1 MMGTQSSRRQPAL
14 FSYHI
19 DLEPR
24 LGADHLLRQVSAT
37 LDLSFVI
44 PTVRYCY
51 GRSGNVSL
59 DPRVIVKL
67 LLLLFLYDV
76 PSERE
81 LMEQVRARLDFL
93 WFLGFDLETEIP
105 DHSVLSKARARWG
118 THVFEQLFVQTVSQC
133 VQAGLVNGRLLHV
146 DSTMVKAHAHK
157 DTIVP
162 SGPELVG
169 ALRQACQEQTA
180 KLQVLAVDP
189 QDSAPTEAA
198 LSPAPEPASAT
209 APVAQWVAAV
219 APAPGP
225 AATTPAV
232 ENTPREPSQ
241 TATTA
246 AEAPS
251 SAWPVEPSAALAA
264 PVTLDPPATAPTA
277 PTQADP
283 PTQNAP
289 AATTPSLRVLPPPAA
304 DCGADRSPAVL
315 APKPAAKPL
324 PTNCTRVSTTD
335 PEAELARSKNGLIEL
350 NYKDHRLVDDAY
362 GVITAVAATT
372 SNVADGTQFPP
383 LYEQHRG
390 TTGLKLAQVTV
401 AGDHHYGTASNYI
414 FCAQQGIRA
423 HLGEVS
429 ANVEERGKLPPSQF
443 VYEPAQDRL
452 RCPQGHYLVAH
463 QDRPEE
469 QLKVYLIANP
479 AMCAHCALRE
489 QCTQSKR
496 GRSIRRHVQA
506 PLVAAARREANRPA
520 ARRSRKRRQHVMEGS
535 FADAV
540 NNHGAKKARWRGLWR
555 QKIQSWLI
563 AAVQNLRI
571 LLRHQVSGPVRA
583 AAAAQAGAAAGGRI
597 LAAMGQIAC
606 FQVSLGGRWITFTGL
621 DPKPCLDL

>member
-1 MMGTQSSRRQPAL
+1 MGTQPNRRQPAL

-19 DLEPR
+19 DLEHR
-24 LGADHLLRQVSAT
+24 LGADHLLRKVSAT

-44 PTVRYCY
+44 PTVRDRY

-81 LMEQVRARLDFL
+81 LMEQLRARLDFL
-93 WFLGFDLETEIP
+93 WFLGFDLDTDIP

-118 THVFEQLFVQTVSQC
+118 TRVFEQLFVQTVDQC

-146 DSTMVKAHAHK
+146 DSTMVKANAHK

-169 ALRQACQEQTA
+169 ALRQAYQEQAA
-180 KLQVLAVDP
+180 KLRVLPADP
-189 QDSAPTEAA
+189 DESATTEATVTR
-198 LSPAPEPASAT
+198 APESASAT
-209 APVAQWVAAV
+209 APVVQSGPAV
-219 APAPGP
+219 APAPVP
-225 AATTPAV
+225 AAAILSV
-232 ENTPREPSQ
+232 ENPPRE
-241 TATTA
+241 TR
-246 AEAPS
+246 
-251 SAWPVEPSAALAA
+251 PSATPSAEVALTAFPTGPLAAVVA
-264 PVTLDPPATAPTA
+264 PVTMEPPATAPTA
-277 PTQADP
+277 QSQACQ

-289 AATTPSLRVLPPPAA
+289 AATAPSLRVLPPPSA
-304 DCGADRSPAVL
+304 DVGTDRSQAVMD
-315 APKPAAKPL
+315 PKPAAKKL

-335 PEAELARSKNGLIEL
+335 PEAELARSKNGLIDL
-350 NYKDHRLVDDAY
+350 NYKDHRLVDDAH

-372 SNVADGTQFPP
+372 SNVADGTQFPA
-383 LYEQHRG
+383 LYEQHRE
-390 TTGLKLAQVTV
+390 TTGLKLAEVTV
-401 AGDHHYGTASNYI
+401 AGDHHYGTANNYI
-414 FCAQQGIRA
+414 FCAEQGLRA

-429 ANVEERGKLPPSQF
+429 ANVQERGKLPPSQF
-443 VYEPAQDRL
+443 VYEPAPDRL
-452 RCPQGHYLVAH
+452 RCPQGHYLVRH

-469 QLKVYLIANP
+469 QLTVYLIEDP
-479 AMCAHCALRE
+479 AVCAHCALRE
-489 QCTQSKR
+489 QCTESKR

-506 PLVAAARREANRPA
+506 SLVEAARTEANSPA
-520 ARRSRKRRQHVMEGS
+520 ARYNRKRRQHVMEGS

-571 LLRHQVSGPVRA
+571 LLRNRVTGPLRA
-583 AAAAQAGAAAGGRI
+583 AALAQGGAADGGRI
-597 LAAMGQIAC
+597 LRGVGRIVCLRML
-606 FQVSLGGRWITFTGL
+606 LGGHWITVAGL
-621 DPKPCLDL
+621 NPKQRLGL

>member
-1 MMGTQSSRRQPAL
+1 MMGTQSSCRQPAL

-24 LGADHLLRQVSAT
+24 LGADHLLRKVSAT

-44 PTVRYCY
+44 PAVRHHY

-59 DPRVIVKL
+59 DPRVILKL

-105 DHSVLSKARARWG
+105 NHSVLSKARARWG
-118 THVFEQLFVQTVSQC
+118 TRVFEQLFIQTVSQC

-146 DSTMVKAHAHK
+146 DSTMVKANAHK

-169 ALRQACQEQTA
+169 ALRQAYQEQAA
-180 KLQVLAVDP
+180 KLEVLPLDP
-189 QDSAPTEAA
+189 KESAIPGAAPT
-198 LSPAPEPASAT
+198 PAPELSSAT
-209 APVAQWVAAV
+209 APVARWVPAL
-219 APAPGP
+219 APAPEQVATP
-225 AATTPAV
+225 PTVEKSPPEPSPTATTPA
-232 ENTPREPSQ
+232 
-241 TATTA
+241 
-246 AEAPS
+246 EAPS
-251 SAWPVEPSAALAA
+251 TVLPAGPSDAIVAPVALEPPAA
-264 PVTLDPPATAPTA
+264 PPT
-277 PTQADP
+277 PQTQAGQ
-283 PTQNAP
+283 PTRRAT
-289 AATTPSLRVLPPPAA
+289 AATTPSLRVLPLPAA
-304 DCGADRSPAVL
+304 GRGADPGPVVL
-315 APKPAAKPL
+315 DPKPAAKPL
-324 PTNCTRVSTTD
+324 PTNSTRVSTTD
-335 PEAELARSKNGLIEL
+335 PEAELARSKNGLIDL
-350 NYKDHRLVDDAY
+350 NYKDHRLVDDAH

-372 SNVADGTQFPP
+372 SNVADGTQFPA

-401 AGDHHYGTASNYI
+401 AGDHHYGTATNYI
-414 FCAQQGIRA
+414 FCAEEGLRA

-429 ANVEERGKLPPSQF
+429 ANVQERGKLPPSQF
-443 VYEPAQDRL
+443 VYEPAPDRL

-469 QLKVYLIANP
+469 QLKVYLIEDP
-479 AMCAHCALRE
+479 ATCAHCALRQ

-506 PLVAAARREANRPA
+506 SLVAAARTEANSPA
-520 ARRSRKRRQHVMEGS
+520 ARYNRKRRQHVMEGS

-583 AAAAQAGAAAGGRI
+583 AAAAQAGVADGGRI
-597 LAAMGQIAC
+597 LTEMGRIAC
-606 FQVSLGGRWITFTGL
+606 FRVFLGGRWITFAGL
-621 DPKPCLDL
+621 DPKPCWGL